1 VKRKKK
7 VISVV
12 VSALALAFVVL
23 TWLLSK
29 LSVNAWVNNRA
40 SWPENIFELANVR
53 EVAIILAVIGLV
65 LFGISKS
72 SSARKM
78 IKRVV
83 KDFKQFNKTQSR
95 RQTRKKGDKTV

>member
-1 VKRKKK
+1 MKKRKKI
-7 VISVV
+7 ISVV
-12 VSALALAFVVL
+12 VQTLVIAFLVL
-23 TWLLSK
+23 IWLSTNA
-29 LSVNAWVNNRA
+29 SVNDRVFW
-40 SWPENIFELANVR
+40 SENIFELANVR
-53 EVAIILAVIGLV
+53 EVAIVLAVIGLV
-65 LFGISKS
+65 QFGISRS

>member
-1 VKRKKK
+1 MKKKRK

-12 VSALALAFVVL
+12 VTALTIAFGVL
-23 TWLLSK
+23 TWL
-29 LSVNAWVNNRA
+29 SVNARVNNRA
-40 SWPENIFELANVR
+40 LWPENIFELANVR
-53 EVAIILAVIGLV
+53 EVAIVLAVTGLV
-65 LFGISKS
+65 LFGISRS

-83 KDFKQFNKTQSR
+83 KDFKQFNKIQSR